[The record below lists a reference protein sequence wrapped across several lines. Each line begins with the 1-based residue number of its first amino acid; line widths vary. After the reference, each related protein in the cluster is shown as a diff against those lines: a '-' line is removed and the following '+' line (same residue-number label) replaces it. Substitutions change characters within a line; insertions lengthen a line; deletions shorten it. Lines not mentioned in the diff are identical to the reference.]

1 MMSNKKINNLLV
13 AVFLIFGAPACNAQ
27 LPGGEPSSASTLPV
41 APTHEPGWLPQTDAE
56 VPRVGIQDT
65 LAAIE
70 NGEAVIVDVRS
81 TAAYE
86 DGHIAGAI
94 SIPLEVIQANPEDIG
109 LDKDQWIITY
119 CT

>member
-1 MMSNKKINNLLV
+1 MSNKRINNLLV
-13 AVFLIFGAPACNAQ
+13 VAALIFGMPACNAQ
-27 LPGGEPSSASTLPV
+27 LPGSEPPSVSTLPV
-41 APTHEPGWLPQTDAE
+41 APTHEPGWLPQTDSE
-56 VPRVGIQDT
+56 VPRVSIQDT

-81 TAAYE
+81 AAAYE
-86 DGHIAGAI
+86 DTHIAGAI
-94 SIPLEVIQANPEDIG
+94 SIPLDVIQTNPESLG

>member
-1 MMSNKKINNLLV
+1 MSNKKIKNLLV
-13 AVFLIFGAPACNAQ
+13 ITVLMLTALACNAQ
-27 LPGGEPSSASTLPV
+27 LPGSESPSVSTLPV
-41 APTHEPGWLPQTDAE
+41 VPTREPGWLPQTDSE
-56 VPRVGIQDT
+56 VPRVSIQDT

-86 DGHIAGAI
+86 DTHIAGAI
-94 SIPLEVIQANPEDIG
+94 SIPLDVIQTNPESLG